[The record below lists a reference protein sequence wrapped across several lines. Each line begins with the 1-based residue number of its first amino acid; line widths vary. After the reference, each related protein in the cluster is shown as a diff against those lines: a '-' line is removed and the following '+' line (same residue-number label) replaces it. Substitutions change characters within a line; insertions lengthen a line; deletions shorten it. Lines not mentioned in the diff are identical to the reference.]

1 MEFTFQVVAYRTGEL
16 PPQPTDRLGRNNRA
30 AMQEFLGRLAAK
42 HGSRNYPNR
51 PTEWEVYSSDAG
63 DQGLCSSCSAFAV
76 TSAMETCVQRA
87 ASSDGFSAVPPRGL
101 SQQNL
106 LDCAFNTNQLAGC
119 DGGRAH
125 RYLEWLQGGN
135 LETARNWPYVD
146 GAKKFEVAENQSMQE
161 GYTSRGD
168 VGRCSYS
175 QQTQRTVL
183 GRALH
188 SWDSHTEE
196 DIENILLDGH
206 AVVTTIEIT
215 PDLQHYSK
223 GVFFSPE
230 CEHWRLGEDRDYQW
244 ESEFGLRPPNHALVI
259 VGYGVDYHTGLRYW
273 KVKNSWGEL
282 WGESGFLRI
291 QRGYG
296 LCGIGA
302 YISVAL
308 CGPPT
313 PGQTPPSPN
322 LNPPPDIPLEGVF
335 LGQSRSLASPLAVQG
350 ILQCPATQCTTPCP
364 NTRPCRR
371 PCGPLCQQ
379 RGGPPGVQCCRNLGG
394 RGGRVYCPRREARP
408 CF

>member
-1 MEFTFQVVAYRTGEL
+1 
-16 PPQPTDRLGRNNRA
+16 
-30 AMQEFLGRLAAK
+30 MQAFLGRLAAE
-42 HGSRNYPNR
+42 HGRRNYPNR
-51 PTEWEVYSSDAG
+51 PTEWEVFSSDAS

-76 TSAMETCVQRA
+76 TSAMETCTQRA
-87 ASSDGFSAVPPRGL
+87 ASSAGFSAAPPRGL

-146 GAKKFEVAENQSMQE
+146 GARRFEVAENRSLQE
-161 GYTSRGD
+161 GYTSRGE
-168 VGRCSYS
+168 VGRCNYPKHFS
-175 QQTQRTVL
+175 TAL

-188 SWDSHTEE
+188 SWDVHTEE
-196 DIENILLDGH
+196 DVENILLDGH
-206 AVVTTIEIT
+206 AVVTTMEIT
-215 PDLQHYSK
+215 PDLQHYSN
-223 GVFFSPE
+223 GVYFSPE

-244 ESEFGLRPPNHALVI
+244 EPEVGLRPPNHALVI
-259 VGYGVDYHTGLRYW
+259 VGFGVDYHSGLKYW

-282 WGESGFLRI
+282 WGEAGFMRI

-308 CGPPT
+308 CGPPS
-313 PGQTPPSPN
+313 PGQPLPSPN
-322 LNPPPDIPLEGVF
+322 LNPPAELPLEGVF
-335 LGQSRSLASPLAVQG
+335 LGQSRNLASPLAAQG
-350 ILQCPATQCTTPCP
+350 ILQCPASQCSASCP

-371 PCGPLCQQ
+371 PCGPRCQQ

-394 RGGRVYCPRREARP
+394 RGGRVYCPRRGSRP
-408 CF
+408 CS